1 MTPNKALRRT
11 AKRRSYSPLAFA
23 AGLSR
28 VLAVVQ
34 DVHFGHRA
42 GNQNRKK
49 KRAKRFDLSGGR
61 TPPDGSWCPPG
72 LSPGGGAAQVV
83 HPAGSRSHPPCRRRR
98 GGPRG
103 RVVPCLQGGSLR
115 GLRQA

>member
-49 KRAKRFDLSGGR
+49 KKGEAVRPERRPDPAGWLLVPPWAIARKRR
-61 TPPDGSWCPPG
+61 CARGS
-72 LSPGGGAAQVV
+72 
-83 HPAGSRSHPPCRRRR
+83 PAGSRSHPPCRRRR
-98 GGPRG
+98 GGTSGPSRALSPRG
-103 RVVPCLQGGSLR
+103 E
-115 GLRQA
+115 A